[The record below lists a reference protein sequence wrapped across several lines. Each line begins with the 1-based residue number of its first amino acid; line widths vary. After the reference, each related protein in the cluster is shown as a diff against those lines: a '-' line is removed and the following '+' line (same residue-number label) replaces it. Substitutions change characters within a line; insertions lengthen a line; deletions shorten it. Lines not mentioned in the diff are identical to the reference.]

1 MASDRDELI
10 VQLTEFVQER
20 LLAEPDSQGIAPDTP
35 LLEWGILT
43 SINTA
48 QLLTYIRDEL
58 GTNIPPTELTG
69 TNFQNLDSI
78 TDLLL
83 SLRTPVH

>member
-10 VQLTEFVQER
+10 AQLTEFVQDR
-20 LLAEPDSQGIAPDTP
+20 LLAEPDSQGISPDTP

-48 QLLTYIRDEL
+48 QLLTFIRDEL

-83 SLRTPVH
+83 SLRTPAH

>member
-10 VQLTEFVQER
+10 AQLTEFIQER
-20 LLAEPDSQGIAPDTP
+20 LLAEPDSHGIAPDTP

-48 QLLTYIRDEL
+48 QLLTFIRDEL

-69 TNFQNLDSI
+69 TNFQSLDSI

-83 SLRTPVH
+83 SLRTPAH

>member
-1 MASDRDELI
+1 MASDREDLLD
-10 VQLTEFVQER
+10 QLTEFIQER
-20 LLAEPDSQGIAPDTP
+20 LLSDPDAQRIEPDTP

-48 QLLTYIRDEL
+48 QLLTHIRDEL
-58 GTNIPPTELTG
+58 GTNVPPTELTG
-69 TNFQNLDSI
+69 TNFQNLNSI

-83 SLRTPVH
+83 SLRAPVS

>member
-1 MASDRDELI
+1 MASDREELLT
-10 VQLTEFVQER
+10 QLTEFIQER
-20 LLAEPDSQGIAPDTP
+20 LLSEPDPQGLAPDTP

-43 SINTA
+43 SMNTA
-48 QLLTYIRDEL
+48 QLLTFIRDDL

-78 TDLLL
+78 TDLVLT
-83 SLRTPVH
+83 LR

>member
-10 VQLTEFVQER
+10 NQLTEFIQER
-20 LLAEPDSQGIAPDTP
+20 LLAEPDAQGIAPDTP

-48 QLLTYIRDEL
+48 QLLTFIRDEL

-83 SLRTPVH
+83 SLRTPAH

>member
-1 MASDRDELI
+1 
-10 VQLTEFVQER
+10 
-20 LLAEPDSQGIAPDTP
+20 

-48 QLLTYIRDEL
+48 QLLTFIRDEL
-58 GTNIPPTELTG
+58 GTSIPPTELTG

-83 SLRTPVH
+83 SLRAPAH

>member
-1 MASDRDELI
+1 VASDRDELI
-10 VQLTEFVQER
+10 GRLTEFIQER
-20 LLAEPDSQGIAPDTP
+20 LLSEPDPKGIAPDTP

-48 QLLTYIRDEL
+48 QLLTFIRDEL

-83 SLRTPVH
+83 SLGSPVH

>member
-1 MASDRDELI
+1 MASDREELLE
-10 VQLTEFVQER
+10 QLTEFVQER
-20 LLAEPDSQGIAPDTP
+20 LLADPGSTEIKPDTP

-48 QLLTYIRDEL
+48 QLLTHIRDEM
-58 GTNIPPTELTG
+58 GINVPPTELTG
-69 TNFQNLDSI
+69 TNFQNLNAI

-83 SLRTPVH
+83 SLR